1 MPTETFI
8 LRLVSESLAAGEI
21 AGQIEHV
28 ETGAWATVQ
37 NDRDLTDAARRLG
50 RRPSAAPPPRQSERD
65 A

>member
-28 ETGAWATVQ
+28 ETGARATVL
-37 NDRDLTDAARRLG
+37 NDKDLTDAARRLG
-50 RRPSAAPPPRQSERD
+50 CHASPAPPPKPSEPG
-65 A
+65 